1 VAVIIKSPGEIAAM
15 RRAGRVVA
23 SILRT
28 LAKEIRVGMATS
40 QLDDITVREL
50 AKYGAE
56 ASFKGY
62 RGFPASLCVSINE
75 EVVHGIPGNRVIRE
89 GDIVSLDFG
98 AIVGGV
104 HGDAAITVGVGNIG
118 PEDNRLLETT
128 KEALEAGIAVARP
141 GAHLSD
147 ISAAVQDYAE
157 SRGFSV
163 VREYTGHGIGREM
176 HEDPQIPNFGPP
188 GFGPV
193 LREGMTLAIEPM
205 VNIGGWKTRVKD
217 DHWTVVTDDGSL
229 SAHFEKT
236 IAITDGEAEVLT
248 AWDEL

>member
-1 VAVIIKSPGEIAAM
+1 MAIIIKSAGEIAAM
-15 RRAGRVVA
+15 RRAGMVVA
-23 SILRT
+23 SILKI
-28 LAKEIRVGMATS
+28 LSKEIRAGMTTA
-40 QLDDITVREL
+40 QLDDMAVREL
-50 AKYGAE
+50 VRYGATP
-56 ASFKGY
+56 SFKGY

-75 EVVHGIPGNRVIRE
+75 EIVHGIPGERAVCE

-98 AIVGGV
+98 AIVDGF
-104 HGDAAITVGVGNIG
+104 HGDAALTVGVGSIS
-118 PEDNRLLETT
+118 PEAEQLLEIA
-128 KEALEAGIAVARP
+128 KGCLETGIYVARA

-147 ISAAVQDYAE
+147 ISAAIQHCAE

-188 GFGPV
+188 GHGPV
-193 LREGMTLAIEPM
+193 LQKGMALAIEPM
-205 VNIGGWKTRVKD
+205 VNIGGWQTRVKS
-217 DHWTVVTDDGSL
+217 DHWTVITADGNL

-248 AWDEL
+248 PWDQ